1 MMNFAK
7 WLRGERQIEHGY
19 DFTGIDSYI
28 WVSRVK
34 AILVLAFL
42 AWWFW
47 LFKDLT

>member
-1 MMNFAK
+1 MMSLRKLF
-7 WLRGERQIEHGY
+7 RGERQIEHGY

-28 WVSRVK
+28 WESRIK

-42 AWWFW
+42 AWWFC